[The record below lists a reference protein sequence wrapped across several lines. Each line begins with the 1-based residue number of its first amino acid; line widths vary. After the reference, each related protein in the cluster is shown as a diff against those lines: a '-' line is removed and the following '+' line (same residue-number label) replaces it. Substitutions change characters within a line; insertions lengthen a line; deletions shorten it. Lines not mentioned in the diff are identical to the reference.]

1 MSNKLYPLHM
11 NPIFSVQRLF
21 KQGFT
26 LIEIVMV
33 MVILS
38 VLAIVAAPRFFSL
51 KDSANKIV
59 QKNTIAAVNNVLA
72 LGAVKA
78 SVDGVT
84 NGKITVNNQDI
95 CVNNSYPA
103 VKASNDC
110 ANLLALMDIK
120 DLQGRQ
126 GENEAKKT
134 IQTSEID
141 NKTGTLYIVIDQ
153 NCFVTVT
160 EPQGTDPKPMIATG
174 GTCDD

>member
-1 MSNKLYPLHM
+1 MSDKLYPLHM
-11 NPIFSVQRLF
+11 NCISPVQRFF

-78 SVDGVT
+78 SVDGIT
-84 NGKITVNNQDI
+84 NGKITVNSQDI
-95 CVNNSYPA
+95 CVTQSYPA
-103 VKASNDC
+103 VKASSKC
-110 ANLLALMDIK
+110 SNLLALLDIK
-120 DLQGRQ
+120 DLQGRE
-126 GENEAKKT
+126 GVDEAQKT
-134 IQTSEID
+134 IRTSEMD

-153 NCFVTVT
+153 NCFVTVK
-160 EPQGTDPKPMIATG
+160 EAEAPDPKPVIATG